1 MHSLGGHFSA
11 GIHSSASSSFVN
23 NIDLQARVAPAVEW
37 DLFPYADFQRRRLL
51 LSYSAEANRLDYT
64 SLTVY
69 DKLTEEL
76 LDHKAAF
83 TLALWQ
89 PWGVSDLGVSASAFL
104 PDQQKN

>member
-1 MHSLGGHFSA
+1 M
-11 GIHSSASSSFVN
+11 
-23 NIDLQARVAPAVEW
+23 EW